1 MRGAGPT
8 DDDVSSPYPWQE
20 RVWQD
25 LASRLAGD
33 RLGHAYLVCGRT
45 GLGKRA
51 LAEAFADLVLC
62 ESPRQDQACGNCRSC
77 NLIAGGSHPD
87 LKIVQAEEDRKSI
100 GIEQVR
106 ELIEFFALTTHY
118 GRRKIVIIDPAEI
131 MTTAAANALLKLL
144 EEPPGLALLML
155 VSHRPGQLVA
165 TILSRCQKIKL
176 AEPDWPTCLA
186 WLDACREA
194 NPALP
199 DARAQIL
206 AGAPLAILARLE
218 AEEGP
223 LHDRLLDTLDA
234 IRAGDL
240 DVLEAA
246 RRDAGADMRELADAL
261 ELIVSA
267 LVEARNGLAPRF
279 LYLPPAAVQRLQDLA
294 NHLHSGR
301 LLHFLDRVGEAR
313 AMLLRS
319 SGVRGG
325 EVLENLMFHWSRM
338 VRTETTA

>member
-1 MRGAGPT
+1 MN
-8 DDDVSSPYPWQE
+8 SPYPWQAT
-20 RVWQD
+20 VWQD
-25 LASRLAGD
+25 LSGRLAAD
-33 RLGHAYLVCGRT
+33 RLGHAYLLCGRA

-51 LAEAFADLVLC
+51 LAEAFAGLVLC
-62 ESPRQDQACGNCRSC
+62 EAPRDDQPCGACRSC
-77 NLIAGGSHPD
+77 NLLAGGSHPD
-87 LKIVQAEEDRKSI
+87 LKIVQAEEERKSI

-118 GRRKIVIIDPAEI
+118 GRRKIAIIEPAEI

-176 AEPDWPTCLA
+176 NEPDWPACLA
-186 WLDACREA
+186 WLDGCREA

-199 DARAQIL
+199 DARGQIL

-223 LHDRLLDTLDA
+223 LHDRLLDTLEA
-234 IRAGDL
+234 VRANDL
-240 DVLEAA
+240 GVLEAA
-246 RRDAGADMRELADAL
+246 RRHAGDDMRELVDAF
-261 ELIVSA
+261 ELVVSA
-267 LVEARNGLAPRF
+267 LVELRNGLEPRF
-279 LYLPPAAVQRLQDLA
+279 LYLPRAAVQRLQDLA

-319 SGVRGG
+319 SGVRGS

>member
-1 MRGAGPT
+1 M
-8 DDDVSSPYPWQE
+8 SSPYPWQE
-20 RVWQD
+20 TVWRD
-25 LASRLAGD
+25 LAERLAAD
-33 RLGHAYLVCGRT
+33 RLGHAYLLCGRT

-62 ESPRQDQACGNCRSC
+62 ESPRQGAACGACRSC
-77 NLIAGGSHPD
+77 LLIAGGSHPD
-87 LKIVQAEEDRKSI
+87 LKIVQAVEERKTI

-118 GRRKIVIIDPAEI
+118 GRRKIAIIEPAEI

-144 EEPPGLALLML
+144 EEPPGKALLVL

-176 AEPDWPTCLA
+176 SEPDWPTCLA
-186 WLDACREA
+186 WLDGCRAA

-199 DARAQIL
+199 DARTQSL

-218 AEEGP
+218 AEEGA
-223 LHDRLLDTLDA
+223 LHDRLLETLGA
-234 IRAGDL
+234 MRAGDL
-240 DVLEAA
+240 GVLEAA
-246 RRDAGADMRELADAL
+246 RRHAGEDMRELVDAF
-261 ELIVSA
+261 ELVVSA
-267 LVEARNGLAPRF
+267 LIETRNGLVPRF
-279 LYLPPAAVQRLQDLA
+279 MYLPPAAVQRLQDLA

-301 LLHFLDRVGEAR
+301 LFRFLDRVGEAR

-325 EVLENLMFHWSRM
+325 EVLENLLFHWSRM